1 MQNDNSGDTEEN
13 VNNNNGLILI
23 AAMIMVITIV
33 IKAMFITA
41 MKTIALIATF
51 KNINLKGHGNS
62 DTITA
67 ILT

>member
-51 KNINLKGHGNS
+51 KNINHKGHGNS
-62 DTITA
+62 DTTTA